1 MSSCCW
7 TSKLWK
13 YFHADKLALS
23 SMCAK
28 ITKIFQIFRNIL
40 KINLKCDFFTL
51 HLQRLLH
58 PLLSPSLKFRAAA
71 KNAFLETHICWCV
84 VIFAILR
91 ILILRLIDRG
101 CWHDWQVGTEIIFQ
115 SRTNEFYLICWV
127 DQMKSWRRVIVW
139 LCDDT
144 HLASKI

>member
-13 YFHADKLALS
+13 YFSCGQISIVFYVCKDYKNIS
-23 SMCAK
+23 N
-28 ITKIFQIFRNIL
+28 FQ
-40 KINLKCDFFTL
+40 KYSEDQSKVW
-51 HLQRLLH
+51 LLH
-58 PLLSPSLKFRAAA
+58 TSFAAPASSFIIPSLKFRAAA

>member
-1 MSSCCW
+1 LSFSDGFLF
-7 TSKLWK
+7 KLK
-13 YFHADKLALS
+13 CQVAAEQANFGNTFHADKLALS

-101 CWHDWQVGTEIIFQ
+101 C
-115 SRTNEFYLICWV
+115 
-127 DQMKSWRRVIVW
+127 
-139 LCDDT
+139 
-144 HLASKI
+144 